1 MTRDEFMDKLERE
14 LAARRV
20 PEPEDI
26 LAEYRR
32 HFEYKLADGYSEEET
47 AARLGDPAELA
58 AQFEPGEAEQ
68 RPGRGGSA
76 ARSALTWTGL
86 IFADMFVLSFFA
98 VFASWVLAVAC
109 TALASGLVGLCRC
122 GDDGLRAHRRRPG
135 VLARLGLVPIS
146 TKVFARLLQKAAE
159 SRGGASGRAPQS
171 AECPYP
177 HKSAGGGQGGD
188 PRRGSPPIIV
198 LIGAKSSGP
207 LQNKPI

>member
-58 AQFEPGEAEQ
+58 AQFEPGEAESGS
-68 RPGRGGSA
+68 GRGGSA

-109 TALASGLVGLCRC
+109 AALASGLVGLCRC

-146 TKVFARLLQKAAE
+146 TKVFARLL
-159 SRGGASGRAPQS
+159 
-171 AECPYP
+171 
-177 HKSAGGGQGGD
+177 
-188 PRRGSPPIIV
+188 
-198 LIGAKSSGP
+198 
-207 LQNKPI
+207 

>member
-58 AQFEPGEAEQ
+58 AQFEPGEAESGS
-68 RPGRGGSA
+68 GRGGSA

-109 TALASGLVGLCRC
+109 TLGGHALMTYLLGFVSADVVSFALLAEPIGAAVWALLLFHEKVTPPLMIGGLTVIVGLMLYTY
-122 GDDGLRAHRRRPG
+122 GEM
-135 VLARLGLVPIS
+135 
-146 TKVFARLLQKAAE
+146 KAGK
-159 SRGGASGRAPQS
+159 R
-171 AECPYP
+171 
-177 HKSAGGGQGGD
+177 
-188 PRRGSPPIIV
+188 
-198 LIGAKSSGP
+198 
-207 LQNKPI
+207 